1 MAFHL
6 NARLDVDGGDLFH
19 DLGGRGQVDHAL
31 VKLHR
36 VPVTTRAPVWKVF
49 RMQQSTL
56 EAEKS
61 FFSGQALEQPTFKA
75 IT

>member
-6 NARLDVDGGDLFH
+6 HAGLDVDAGDLLH

-36 VPVTTRAPVWKVF
+36 VTTRAPVRREF

-56 EAEKS
+56 EAEKR
-61 FFSGQALEQPTFKA
+61 FFLVKH
-75 IT
+75 

>member
-6 NARLDVDGGDLFH
+6 HAWLDDDAGDLPH
-19 DLGGRGQVDHAL
+19 DLGERVQVDHAL

-36 VPVTTRAPVWKVF
+36 VTTRAPVRKVF